1 MNLPIK
7 QLKKE
12 AKKIALS
19 PEEKSEGI
27 RALRSYMV
35 AHPVRDGVSSRHH
48 GWSNQPNSIFKTM
61 PILLVIAL
69 LVTGGASVAAESSLP
84 GDVLYP
90 VKINVTENVKSML
103 ALSDES
109 EAKLHSELAAK
120 RIEEAE
126 ALAAESRLDA
136 DVRVKIEARFKAHAD
151 RVEARIEKLE
161 KVDAAAAA
169 ELSANFETSLKAHE
183 RILEAFKN
191 GEIDSLIL
199 KIKAKGDSVESDRI
213 KVEAK
218 VKTRADVQV
227 AAENRMKEAEHKI
240 AEVRAFIEK
249 HDDDLNAESK
259 AKIDARLSLAV
270 QAFNE
275 GKAKLDAKAYGEAFV
290 AFQRAHHI
298 AQEAKLLLNAKFRF
312 ERSPKPSPSGSPS
325 PKVSPSPSA
334 SPSVSASAQV
344 QASTEV
350 KTNSNSGSGS
360 VNSETKI
367 EIDLD

>member
-136 DVRVKIEARFKAHAD
+136 DVRF
-151 RVEARIEKLE
+151 
-161 KVDAAAAA
+161 
-169 ELSANFETSLKAHE
+169 
-183 RILEAFKN
+183 
-191 GEIDSLIL
+191 
-199 KIKAKGDSVESDRI
+199 
-213 KVEAK
+213 
-218 VKTRADVQV
+218 
-227 AAENRMKEAEHKI
+227 
-240 AEVRAFIEK
+240 
-249 HDDDLNAESK
+249 
-259 AKIDARLSLAV
+259 
-270 QAFNE
+270 
-275 GKAKLDAKAYGEAFV
+275 
-290 AFQRAHHI
+290 
-298 AQEAKLLLNAKFRF
+298 
-312 ERSPKPSPSGSPS
+312 
-325 PKVSPSPSA
+325 
-334 SPSVSASAQV
+334 PSVSIAPSIVVSVVASKT
-344 QASTEV
+344 STFE
-350 KTNSNSGSGS
+350 S
-360 VNSETKI
+360 
-367 EIDLD
+367 